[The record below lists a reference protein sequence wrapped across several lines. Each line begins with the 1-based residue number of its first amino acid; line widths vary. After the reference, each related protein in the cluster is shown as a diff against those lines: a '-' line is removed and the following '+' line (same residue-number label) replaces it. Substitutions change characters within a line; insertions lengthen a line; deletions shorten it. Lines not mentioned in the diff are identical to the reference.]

1 MIVKKLGKFV
11 RTKMQD
17 LSEKQAGVGTI
28 CVIVLMIILG
38 AT

>member
-17 LSEKQAGVGTI
+17 LSEKQAGIGTI
-28 CVIVLMIILG
+28 CIIVLMIILG

>member
-17 LSEKQAGVGTI
+17 LSEKQAGIGTI

-38 AT
+38 AS